1 MFKVEFFIL
10 MRKREL
16 NLIGLILKS
25 DSKSLT
31 KCAQVET
38 KHKKKFNLKK
48 KKKLFLWI
56 FF

>member
-48 KKKLFLWI
+48 KLFL
-56 FF
+56 

>member
-1 MFKVEFFIL
+1 

-48 KKKLFLWI
+48 KKKAFLVN
-56 FF
+56 FFLKKWCPHG